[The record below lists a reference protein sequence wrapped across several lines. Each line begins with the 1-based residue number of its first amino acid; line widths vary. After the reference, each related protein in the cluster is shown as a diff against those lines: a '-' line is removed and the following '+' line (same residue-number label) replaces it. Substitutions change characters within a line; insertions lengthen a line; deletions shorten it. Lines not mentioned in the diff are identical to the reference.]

1 MKIVY
6 YTNLINFKIFIVMIN
21 NFEEEVVTTSKS
33 EDQFV
38 LDDQQGLLYSM
49 DKLLFGKTF
58 KWLYIM

>member
-1 MKIVY
+1 
-6 YTNLINFKIFIVMIN
+6 MIN

-38 LDDQQGLLYSM
+38 LDDQQGLLYSV
-49 DKLLFGKTF
+49 DKLLFGKPF